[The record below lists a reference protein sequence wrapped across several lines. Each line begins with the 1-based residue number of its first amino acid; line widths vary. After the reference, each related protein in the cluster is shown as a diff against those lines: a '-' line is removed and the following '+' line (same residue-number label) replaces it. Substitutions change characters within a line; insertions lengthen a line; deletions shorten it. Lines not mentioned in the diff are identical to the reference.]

1 MSLIS
6 PSGAS
11 WLRKLVGPIKGL
23 YREVLALSLFVN
35 LLVLSVP
42 LFVLSVYDRVV
53 FHGGLTTLEALLI
66 GMAIALVFDFV
77 LRQARSRIFQR
88 VALQIDVELGRSL
101 FRKIAA
107 LPLRSLESRP
117 AAVWQAFFND
127 LEVVRNTRSGSAAIL
142 LCDLPYIVL
151 FFGLIV
157 VIAAP
162 VAWVLLVMLGVL
174 LLIAATSGIMVGR
187 ASESERASAR
197 ERDALLSE
205 MIHGRAT
212 VKALALD
219 PALREPWEQHH
230 AKTIEASL
238 KRGGLADG
246 FGNLGHSM
254 VMLTTVALTT
264 VGALAVLDQRMTIG
278 ALVAANILGTRF
290 ISPLVQLVN
299 NWRTFAAYR
308 DAKGRLDALFAE
320 IEEREEAVLELPR
333 PKGRLAAESLVFH
346 YLEDQRPVIDGISM
360 RLGPGGLHAVVG
372 RNGSGK
378 STLLKLLQG
387 LYAPSSGRVLL
398 DESDVAQYA
407 RAQIADWIGYV
418 PQDCFLF
425 AGNIR
430 DNIAMSRPEAS
441 DEDVLAAARVAG
453 VQAFAAELPDGFATE
468 IGEAGAMLSG
478 GQRQRIAIAR
488 ALLRDPPVL
497 LLDEPSANLDPQ
509 AEEGLRDQLVEL
521 AKQHTILIST
531 HSPTLLGACDS
542 IMALQA
548 GKIALAGSG
557 RDVLPRLFG
566 TAESGDAKRPSA

>member
-1 MSLIS
+1 MSQS
-6 PSGAS
+6 RKH
-11 WLRKLVGPIKGL
+11 WLRSLLQPVQGL

-66 GMAIALVFDFV
+66 GMAVALAFDFV

-88 VALQIDVELGRSL
+88 VALKIDIELGRAL
-101 FRKIAA
+101 FQKIAA

-117 AAVWQAFFND
+117 AGTWQALFND
-127 LEVVRNTRSGSAAIL
+127 LEVIRNTRSGSTAIL
-142 LCDLPYIVL
+142 LCDLPYILL

-162 VAWVLLVMLGVL
+162 VAWVLLVMLAVL
-174 LLIAATSGIMVGR
+174 LLIAAGSGVLVSG
-187 ASESERASAR
+187 ASQAERNAAR
-197 ERDALLSE
+197 ERDSLLNE
-205 MIHGRAT
+205 MIHGRST
-212 VKALALD
+212 VKALALE
-219 PALREPWEQHH
+219 PALRAPWEERH
-230 AKTIEASL
+230 ASTIEASL

-254 VMLTTVALTT
+254 IMLTTVALTT

-299 NWRTFAAYR
+299 NWRSFAAYR
-308 DAKGRLDALFAE
+308 DAAGRLDQIFAE
-320 IEEREEAVLELPR
+320 AEERGEAVLDVPR
-333 PKGRLAAESLVFH
+333 PKGRLSAESVVFH

-387 LYAPSSGRVLL
+387 LYPPSSGRILL
-398 DESDVAQYA
+398 DDADIAQYA
-407 RAQIADWIGYV
+407 RAQIAEWVGYV

-425 AGNIR
+425 AGDIR
-430 DNIAMSRPEAS
+430 ANIAMSRPEAS
-441 DEDVLAAARVAG
+441 DDEILAAARRSG
-453 VQAFAAELPDGFATE
+453 VHAFVAELPDGYATE
-468 IGEAGAMLSG
+468 IGEAGARLSG

-509 AEEGLRDQLVEL
+509 AEEALRDQLVEL
-521 AKQHTILIST
+521 AKERTVLIST
-531 HSPTLLGACDS
+531 HSPTLLGVCDS

-557 RDVLPRLFG
+557 KDVLPRLFG
-566 TAESGDAKRPSA
+566 AAGGEGEATRPGA

>member
-1 MSLIS
+1 MSQS
-6 PSGAS
+6 RTH
-11 WLRKLVGPIKGL
+11 WLRTLLQPVKGL

-66 GMAIALVFDFV
+66 GMGVALVFDFV

-88 VALQIDVELGRSL
+88 VALKIDVELGRAL
-101 FRKIAA
+101 FQKIAA

-117 AAVWQAFFND
+117 AGTWQALFND
-127 LEVVRNTRSGSAAIL
+127 LEVIRNTRSGSAAIL
-142 LCDLPYIVL
+142 LCDLPYILL

-162 VAWVLLVMLGVL
+162 VAWVLLVMLAVL
-174 LLIAATSGIMVGR
+174 LLIAAGSGVLVSR
-187 ASESERASAR
+187 ASQDERAAAR
-197 ERDALLSE
+197 ERDSLLSE
-205 MIHGRAT
+205 MIHGRST
-212 VKALALD
+212 VKALALE
-219 PALREPWEQHH
+219 PALRAPWEAQH
-230 AKTIEASL
+230 ASTIEASL

-254 VMLTTVALTT
+254 IMLTTVALTT
-264 VGALAVLDQRMTIG
+264 VGALAVLDQKMTIG

-290 ISPLVQLVN
+290 IAPLVQLVN
-299 NWRTFAAYR
+299 NWRSFAAYR
-308 DAKGRLDALFAE
+308 DAAARLDAIFEEA
-320 IEEREEAVLELPR
+320 EERGEAVLDLPR
-333 PKGRLAAESLVFH
+333 PKGRMAAESLVFH

-387 LYAPSSGRVLL
+387 LYPPNSGRVLL
-398 DESDVAQYA
+398 DDADIAQYA
-407 RAQIADWIGYV
+407 RAQIAEWVGYV

-430 DNIAMSRPEAS
+430 DNIAMSRPDADDEA
-441 DEDVLAAARVAG
+441 VLAAARRSG
-453 VQAFAAELPDGFATE
+453 VHAFVTELPDGYATE
-468 IGEAGAMLSG
+468 IGEAGARLSG

-509 AEEGLRDQLVEL
+509 AEEALRDQLIEL
-521 AKQHTILIST
+521 AKERTLLIST
-531 HSPTLLGACDS
+531 HSPTLLRVCDS

-557 RDVLPRLFG
+557 KDVLPRLFG
-566 TAESGDAKRPSA
+566 TTGEGDAARPGA

>member
-1 MSLIS
+1 MSKS
-6 PSGAS
+6 RGT
-11 WLRKLVGPIKGL
+11 WLRSLLAPVKGL

-66 GMAIALVFDFV
+66 GMALALAFDFV

-88 VALQIDVELGRSL
+88 VALQIDIELGRAL

-107 LPLRSLESRP
+107 LPLRALESR
-117 AAVWQAFFND
+117 AAADWQAHFND
-127 LEVVRNTRSGSAAIL
+127 LEIVRNTRSGSAAVL
-142 LCDLPYIVL
+142 LCDLPYILL

-162 VAWVLLVMLGVL
+162 VAWVLPVMLGIL
-174 LLIAATSGIMVGR
+174 LLIAASSGLLVSR
-187 ASESERASAR
+187 ASEAERSAAR
-197 ERDALLSE
+197 ERDGLLSE
-205 MIHGRAT
+205 MIQGRAT

-219 PALREPWEQHH
+219 PALRAPWEAQH
-230 AKTIEASL
+230 AKTIEAGL
-238 KRGGLADG
+238 KRGGLADA

-264 VGALAVLDQRMTIG
+264 VGALAVLDQQMTIG

-299 NWRTFAAYR
+299 NWRSFAAYR
-308 DAKGRLDALFAE
+308 DAARRLDALFAE
-320 IEEREEAVLELPR
+320 GEERSDTVLELPR
-333 PKGRLAAESLVFH
+333 PKGRLTAESLVFT
-346 YLEDQRPVIDGISM
+346 YGEGQRPVIDGISM

-387 LYAPSSGRVLL
+387 LYPPDSGRVLL
-398 DESDVAQYA
+398 DETDIAQHA
-407 RAQIADWIGYV
+407 RGQVADWIGYV

-441 DEDVLAAARVAG
+441 DEEILTAAERAG
-453 VQAFAAELPDGFATE
+453 VQAFVAELPAGYATE
-468 IGEAGAMLSG
+468 IGEGGTRLSG

-509 AEEGLRDQLVEL
+509 AEESLRDQLVEL
-521 AKQHTILIST
+521 AKTRTLLVST
-531 HSPTLLGACDS
+531 HSPTLLGVCDS

-566 TAESGDAKRPSA
+566 GAAPPEAKTRTGA